1 MIGLMCRRRM
11 SKPGNSVCSRSAPP
25 NTIAMT
31 TSCWF
36 LIRFTSKSWK
46 NGANS
51 GSPSTF
57 MYNTSTIFFME
68 ISFPC
73 LLCGFA
79 ACSAPS
85 GTSSANR
92 ACDARVLGARFMALL
107 PGSDVR
113 SHDGRS
119 PSLSNGVEPVMS
131 TARVRAVIPTYWTRR
146 LSWKAAKEEA
156 GKLRDAA
163 AVGPVSSRRAS
174 GCRATAPVTVT
185 RQLGP
190 TLCRGRPRRGPFP
203 FGER

>member
-1 MIGLMCRRRM
+1 MGLPNLNELPLSDCPCICTEQTRCALGMRRTRAACA
-11 SKPGNSVCSRSAPP
+11 NQSVFLS
-25 NTIAMT
+25 TWT
-31 TSCWF
+31 T
-36 LIRFTSKSWK
+36 R
-46 NGANS
+46 
-51 GSPSTF
+51 TF

>member
-1 MIGLMCRRRM
+1 MDVDDLRGVMPRGRPA
-11 SKPGNSVCSRSAPP
+11 SDNDTPPQEEQTQVPESAPW
-25 NTIAMT
+25 TRE
-31 TSCWF
+31 
-36 LIRFTSKSWK
+36 IRRLR
-46 NGANS
+46 
-51 GSPSTF
+51 PRR
-57 MYNTSTIFFME
+57 
-68 ISFPC
+68 
-73 LLCGFA
+73 LL
-79 ACSAPS
+79 
-85 GTSSANR
+85 TANR